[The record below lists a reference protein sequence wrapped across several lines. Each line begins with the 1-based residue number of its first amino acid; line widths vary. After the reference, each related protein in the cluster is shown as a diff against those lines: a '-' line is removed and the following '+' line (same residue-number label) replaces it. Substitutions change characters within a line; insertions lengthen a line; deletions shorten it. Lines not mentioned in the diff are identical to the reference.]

1 MGMRSLVLLSLVAA
15 VGCQS
20 AALSDNTDLKLFA
33 SAAENSLSSPYVLGA
48 EFELEVVSA
57 GQRPDGWTLESSNP
71 DVLTVD
77 AMEPLDDA
85 STDGDT
91 TIGFFPAHARSA
103 GTTVL
108 TLRDA
113 DGKERGGDEVEV
125 KRPDRFEVRAAIDVE
140 VDEDNAPLLTDPSVV
155 IDGEAA
161 FEVTFFA
168 GDAEL
173 AGAGGMTAVAA
184 GDAEAVG
191 DNSTFP
197 DDTDYLV
204 LAPHTAGP
212 DSVALG
218 SGGVEVGVF
227 NFEAVE
233 SGVVTTIE
241 LDAESEVG
249 AENGDGLNVHALARD
264 AAGESV
270 YGASFS
276 WSADGQRIEE
286 VGDRVSYDFAA
297 DTSTKLE
304 AAYGGGS
311 AAVTIHGTVTDVG
324 SSNDVSCAVANVG
337 PIASAIALAMAGAA
351 GRRRRGPR

>member
-20 AALSDNTDLKLFA
+20 AALSDNTALKLFP
-33 SAAENSLSSPYVLGA
+33 SATANSLSSPYVIGA

-71 DVLTVD
+71 EVLTVD
-77 AMEPLDDA
+77 VMEPLDDE

-91 TIGFFPAHARSA
+91 TIGFFPAHARAA

-108 TLRDA
+108 TLLDA
-113 DGKERGGDEVEV
+113 EGKERGGDEVEV

-140 VDEDNAPLLTDPSVV
+140 VDEDRAPLLTDPSVV

-168 GDAEL
+168 GDTEL

-184 GDAEAVG
+184 GDAGAVG

-197 DDTDYLV
+197 DDTDHLV
-204 LAPHTAGP
+204 LTPHTAGP

-218 SGGVEVGVF
+218 TGGVEVGVF
-227 NFEAVE
+227 NFEAVA
-233 SGVVTTIE
+233 SSAVTTVE
-241 LDAESEVG
+241 LEADSEAG
-249 AENGDGLNVHALARD
+249 AEEGERLGVLALARD
-264 AAGESV
+264 AAGEAV

-276 WSADGQRIEE
+276 WSADGEGIEE
-286 VGDRVSYDFAA
+286 VGDRLTYSFAA
-297 DTSTKLE
+297 DEAKELE
-304 AAYGGGS
+304 AAYGAGS
-311 AAVTIHGTVTDVG
+311 ATATIHGTVTDVG

-337 PIASAIALAMAGAA
+337 PIASAIVLAIAGAA
-351 GRRRRGPR
+351 GRRRRGAR